1 MDLHSKKI
9 LGYAY
14 DVSITAELAI
24 KAVTNAYLNAKDTK
38 ELIPSFSR
46 KGTPYDNACI
56 ESFHSI
62 LKKEEVNQK
71 EYDDFKS
78 AKRAL
83 FESMESWYNH
93 KRIHSAINSLT
104 PQVTHSAA

>member
-14 DVSITAELAI
+14 DISMTAELAI
-24 KAVTNAYLNAKDTK
+24 KAVK
-38 ELIPSFSR
+38 
-46 KGTPYDNACI
+46 NACI

-62 LKKEEVNQK
+62 LKKEEVNQN

-83 FESMESWYNH
+83 FEYIESWYNR
-93 KRIHSAINSLT
+93 KRIHRAINYLT
-104 PQVTHSAA
+104 PQPAHSAA